1 MANYRTAEEAQKAYI
16 ECMGQPL
23 GEQFHELWQELAWL
37 YAKWTEY
44 VELFG
49 TRSSRI
55 DLLNQ
60 GAPHFFKIVQDSLWE
75 DVILH
80 IARLTDPPRSARKE
94 NLTIQTLPEL
104 IDDEAIRE
112 KVKTLVSESVEASD
126 FCRDWRNRRI
136 AHKDLKLA
144 LEDGAQPLKA
154 ASRDR
159 VGKAL
164 EAVSDVLN
172 AITSHYSSS
181 ETVFRTPAA
190 PGGALSL
197 LYRID
202 DGLRIEAERRKRL
215 KRGEPEEGD
224 LGPRDV

>member
-1 MANYRTAEEAQKAYI
+1 MANYRTAEEARKAYI
-16 ECMGQPL
+16 ECMGQQL

-37 YAKWTEY
+37 YAKWAEY

-60 GAPHFFKIVQDSLWE
+60 AAPHFFKIVQDSLWE

-80 IARLTDPPRSARKE
+80 IARLTDPPRSSGKE
-94 NLTIQTLPEL
+94 NLTIQALPEL
-104 IDDEAIRE
+104 IDDEATRE
-112 KVKTLVSESVEASD
+112 KVRTLVSEAVETSD

-144 LEDGAQPLKA
+144 LEDGVQPLKA
-154 ASRDR
+154 ASRER
-159 VGKAL
+159 VRKAL

-172 AITSHYSSS
+172 GITSHYSSS
-181 ETVFRTPAA
+181 ETVFETPAA
-190 PGGALSL
+190 PGGALTL

-202 DGLRIEAERRKRL
+202 DGLRIEGERRERL
-215 KRGEPEEGD
+215 KKGEPEEGD
-224 LGPRDV
+224 LGPRDI